1 LYYIILDTDM
11 WVFLAQD
18 TYPGALL
25 QLEELV
31 GTGKL
36 TILVPEQVQ
45 NEWDNGKAEI
55 VRSHY
60 KSNIKG
66 ILTSFKNLNKYL
78 NGEEKVVLSGL
89 IESVDR
95 RKDDYAVGKAN
106 EYISKVE
113 ELIQKGT
120 ICPTTNDNKI
130 KATDMGLAKKAPF
143 HKKNSF
149 GDALIALS
157 AVEYLQQEGI
167 KNAYFITGNKT
178 DFGEPGNDSELH
190 PDLKDLFDSVELQYS
205 INVKEIF
212 RLIDEM
218 IVTVEEVQ
226 EVELINKTMYIPED
240 PKCPVCNKTMLGA
253 NLRSQYGGLT
263 LQWWCPAGHYRVDT
277 GEHWD

>member
-1 LYYIILDTDM
+1 M

-18 TYPGALL
+18 TYPGAIL

-36 TILVPEQVQ
+36 TILVPEQVKS
-45 NEWDNGKAEI
+45 EWGNGKADI

-60 KSNIKG
+60 KANIKG
-66 ILTSFKNLNKYL
+66 ILTSFKNLKKYL
-78 NGEEKVVLSGL
+78 SDDEKEVLTGL
-89 IESVDR
+89 IDSVDR
-95 RKDDYAVGKAN
+95 RKDDYAVDKAN

-120 ICPTTNDNKI
+120 ICPTTNENKI

-157 AVEYLQQEGI
+157 AVEYLQQQGI
-167 KNAYFITGNKT
+167 NNAYFITGNKT
-178 DFGEPGNDSELH
+178 DFGEPGNDNELH
-190 PDLKDLFDSVELQYS
+190 PDLKELFDSVELHYS

-212 RLIDEM
+212 RLIDNM

-226 EVELINKTMYIPED
+226 EVELINRTMYFPED

-263 LQWWCPAGHYRVDT
+263 LQWWCPDGHYRVDT